1 LASTTVPDPLS
12 NKQLRDTTFSI
23 QILEEKV
30 DEGSLGVRTSA
41 AYEEGDDTLMSDHPH
56 EMMLQ
61 VGGGGPS

>member
-1 LASTTVPDPLS
+1 
-12 NKQLRDTTFSI
+12 LRDTTFSI

-61 VGGGGPS
+61 VGGGGPA